1 MAQIKGMIN
10 AKGKSGEIIANN
22 GAYFVDL
29 TNATESSGTYTIPSA
44 DIENGDFTLQVGD
57 TLIDKDS
64 GSMLKVATLTPS
76 ITATL
81 VFEASS
87 GGSQLYQHNAILKMY
102 ENNSPENCA
111 SIIRISFDSEDSS
124 PYSNIS
130 SMLTAMYNKVGDNVI
145 INAYSNILKVY
156 NASDRNI
163 VGMQFYNNGVS
174 VRFICVSGTLTENNI
189 GIDVSDIVSW
199 TRSFTDTVITL

>member
-1 MAQIKGMIN
+1 MAQIKGIIN

-64 GSMLKVATLTPS
+64 GSMLKVATLTPG

-81 VFEASS
+81 VFEAS
-87 GGSQLYQHNAILKMY
+87 GGGKQLYQHNIKCECITDSQVKAYIALTIINDSNDNFTISTLLTWLSAKGFDTKQY
-102 ENNSPENCA
+102 CA
-111 SIIRISFDSEDSS
+111 SGAFVYKTGSSVYNLSAYGIQAQGNSFLRVYGFAS
-124 PYSNIS
+124 I
-130 SMLTAMYNKVGDNVI
+130 TGDNYTAFSSV
-145 INAYSNILKVY
+145 NI
-156 NASDRNI
+156 
-163 VGMQFYNNGVS
+163 
-174 VRFICVSGTLTENNI
+174 TLI
-189 GIDVSDIVSW
+189 
-199 TRSFTDTVITL
+199 DTVIAL

>member
-1 MAQIKGMIN
+1 MATIKGLIN

-29 TNATESSGTYTIPSA
+29 TNATESSGVYTIPSA

-76 ITATL
+76 ITASL

-87 GGSQLYQHNAILKMY
+87 GGGGSQLYQHNIVATY
-102 ENNSPENCA
+102 ST
-111 SIIRISFDSEDSS
+111 IRIHITITNSS
-124 PYSNIS
+124 NS
-130 SMLTAMYNKVGDNVI
+130 SMSYSDILNFLNTNGFNSGVKLYNEIII
-145 INAYSNILKVY
+145 INTSVQTITAGGLYQDATHLKYYFLNGTGTTVDLSN
-156 NASDRNI
+156 
-163 VGMQFYNNGVS
+163 
-174 VRFICVSGTLTENNI
+174 
-189 GIDVSDIVSW
+189 
-199 TRSFTDTVITL
+199 FTITDEIIPL